1 MRRLAILASAAMVV
15 IAAPAF
21 AAPHAATAAA
31 PMDATIRLRLM
42 PQTEALLE
50 QVMTKGRSLRIDG
63 QQVFDSGDKFLGDKF
78 LGGKIADGMAF
89 VIVGMDDRD
98 PRLHRYEAGFRKLA
112 RLTLHDKLTTWGIY
126 YYMQALSKL
135 KDAGRL
141 EACVDPQTLAVL
153 KTKLDWRS
161 FVDPNFKL
169 IDLPNNYYG
178 VAFSIAQLRHKLGW
192 EDDSG
197 MTRLLDKTLAHYR
210 SYSQYGFADETDGQG
225 RFDRYSILLIGE
237 LSQRYI
243 EAGLTPPPDVR
254 NWLRESAKVLLL
266 RLNAKG
272 DGFDYGRS
280 IGPYGETAFLE
291 VLSAAASLSLL
302 TPQERDAAY
311 SYSAVAAQRYMDFW
325 VDGRT
330 GSVNM
335 WDNGRKTDVY
345 RGKNRILG
353 ENLSLARQYIYTDAE
368 WNALGYRDV
377 APMTDLAAWRAA
389 QPPLTLTWFAKG
401 DYDRALVTAIDDQR
415 LFSLPLING
424 GEDQHMH
431 SPYFPLP
438 FSPDLISGVPDG
450 SSPQL
455 IARFTLADGAQLEPL
470 SYFQHVEAHPLS
482 GGGAEVRYDQAQMDR
497 LGQGTPQPDARLA
510 ARTVYRFTKG
520 EVSREDVFT
529 PVAPLKVAAIDLEFA
544 SYGVSAHLDHEG
556 YAWRVSYADS
566 AAKSLTVQGLE
577 TCVLTPVDDPAYRTP
592 TGAFHNL
599 LRCRSAGLTLAQPL
613 RISWRLNYD
622 NSGRTP

>member
-1 MRRLAILASAAMVV
+1 MLRLAVLASAAMAAF
-15 IAAPAF
+15 AAPAF
-21 AAPHAATAAA
+21 AAPVAV

-42 PQTEALLE
+42 PRTEGLLE
-50 QVMTKGRSLRIDG
+50 QLMTKGRALNIDG
-63 QQVFDSGDKFLGDKF
+63 QQVFGAGDKF

-89 VIVGMDDRD
+89 VIVGMDKDD
-98 PRLHRYEAGFRKLA
+98 PRLPHYEAGFRKLA
-112 RLTLHDKLTTWGIY
+112 QLTLHDKLTTWGIY
-126 YYMQALSKL
+126 YYMQALAKL
-135 KDAGRL
+135 QDAGRL
-141 EACVDPQTLAVL
+141 SACIDPQTLSAL

-192 EDDSG
+192 EDASG
-197 MTRLLDKTLAHYR
+197 MTTLLDKTLAHYR
-210 SYSQYGFADETDGQG
+210 TYSQYGFADETEGQG

-254 NWLRESAKVLLL
+254 DWLRESAKVLLL
-266 RLNAKG
+266 RLNEEG
-272 DGFDYGRS
+272 DGFEYGRS

-291 VLSAAASLSLL
+291 VLSAAATLNLL

-311 SYSAVAAQRYMDFW
+311 SYSSIAAQRYMDFW

-335 WDNGRKTDVY
+335 WEKGRKTDDY

-353 ENLSLARQYIYTDAE
+353 ENLSLARQYIYTNAE

-401 DYDRALVTAIDDQR
+401 DYDRALATVIDGQR
-415 LFSLPLING
+415 LFGLPLING

-438 FSPDLISGVPDG
+438 FSPGLISGVPDG
-450 SSPQL
+450 AAPQL

-470 SYFQHVEAHPLS
+470 SYFQHVEAHPLP
-482 GGGAEVRYDQAQMDR
+482 GGDAEVSFDQAQMDR
-497 LGQGTPQPDARLA
+497 LGQKTPQPDARLA
-510 ARTVYRFTKG
+510 ARTVYRFSKDAVT
-520 EVSREDVFT
+520 REDVFT
-529 PVAPLKVAAIDLEFA
+529 PAAPLKIAAIDFEFA
-544 SYGVSAHLDHEG
+544 SYSAIARLSHDG
-556 YAWRVSYADS
+556 DAWRVSYADG
-566 AAKSLTVQGLE
+566 AAKSFTLQGLQ
-577 TCVLTPVDDPAYRTP
+577 TCALSQVDDPAYRTP
-592 TGAFHNL
+592 TGAFHSL
-599 LRCRSAGLTLAQPL
+599 LRCRSTGATLTQPL
-613 RISWRLNYD
+613 RISWRLTYKD
-622 NSGRTP
+622 TGRTP

>member
-1 MRRLAILASAAMVV
+1 MRRAFLLATLAMASC
-15 IAAPAF
+15 AAPVF
-21 AAPHAATAAA
+21 AQNLSA
-31 PMDATIRLRLM
+31 PMNATVRLRLM

-50 QVMTKGRSLRIDG
+50 QVMTQGRTLRLDG
-63 QQVFDSGDKFLGDKF
+63 QDVFGAGDKF

-89 VIVGMDDRD
+89 VIVGMDKDD
-98 PRLHRYEAGFRKLA
+98 PRLPRYEAGFRKLA
-112 RLTLHDKLTTWGIY
+112 QLTLHDKLTTWGIY
-126 YYMQALSKL
+126 YYMQALAKL

-141 EACVDPQTLAVL
+141 EACLDPQTLAAL

-161 FVDPNFKL
+161 FVDPDFRL

-192 EDDSG
+192 EDASG
-197 MTRLLDKTLAHYR
+197 MTTLLDKTLAHYR
-210 SYSQYGFADETDGQG
+210 TYSQYGFADETDGQG

-254 NWLRESAKVLLL
+254 DWLRESAKVLLL
-266 RLNAKG
+266 RLNEEG
-272 DGFDYGRS
+272 DGFEYGRS

-291 VLSAAASLSLL
+291 VLSAAATLNLL

-311 SYSAVAAQRYMDFW
+311 SYSSIVAQRYMDFW

-335 WDNGRKTDVY
+335 WEKGRKTDDY

-353 ENLSLARQYIYTDAE
+353 ENLSLARQYIYTNAE

-377 APMTDLAAWRAA
+377 APTTDLAAWRAA

-401 DYDRALVTAIDDQR
+401 DYDRALVTVIDDQR
-415 LFSLPLING
+415 LFGLPLING
-424 GEDQHMH
+424 GEDQHNH

-450 SSPQL
+450 AAPQL
-455 IARFTLADGAQLEPL
+455 IVRFTLADGTELEPL
-470 SYFQHVEAHPLS
+470 SYFRDVEAHALP
-482 GGGAEVRYDQAQMDR
+482 GGGAEVRYDQAKMDR
-497 LGQGTPQPDARLA
+497 LGQKTPQPDARLA
-510 ARTVYRFTKG
+510 ARTLYRFSKG
-520 EVSREDVFT
+520 EVTREDVFT
-529 PVAPLKVAAIDLEFA
+529 PAAPLDVAAIDLEFA
-544 SYGVSAHLDHEG
+544 SYSMTAHLSHEAD
-556 YAWRVSYADS
+556 AWRVSYGDG
-566 AAKSLTVQGLE
+566 AAISFTIQGLQ
-577 TCVLTPVDDPAYRTP
+577 TCALTPVDDPAYRTP
-592 TGAFHNL
+592 TGAFHSL
-599 LRCRSAGLTLAQPL
+599 LRCRSGGATLTQPL
-613 RISWRLNYD
+613 RISWRLTYNAT
-622 NSGRTP
+622 GRTP